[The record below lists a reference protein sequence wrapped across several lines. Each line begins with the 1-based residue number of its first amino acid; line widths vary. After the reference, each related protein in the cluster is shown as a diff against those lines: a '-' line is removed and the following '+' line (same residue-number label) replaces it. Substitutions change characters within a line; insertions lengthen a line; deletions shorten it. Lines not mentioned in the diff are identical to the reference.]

1 MASRP
6 GRDGPFFMM
15 RSENSMLS
23 LGAILMQSLVSRVG
37 DRVGETMDVAKR
49 NAIAG
54 LVIGVLLVTAYVLG
68 IVATAV
74 ALAQHYGTIPALFG
88 LAGGFLLLALIVLAV
103 VAMRNKRERELR
115 RLRRQQ
121 LAARRDMMAAAAA
134 VATKRPFAAAGIAL
148 ALGFLLAPKR
158 SRRDD
163 D

>member
-6 GRDGPFFMM
+6 GRKGPFFMT

-37 DRVGETMDVAKR
+37 DRVSETMDVAKR

-103 VAMRNKRERELR
+103 VAMRNKRERQLR
-115 RLRRQQ
+115 RIRRDQ
-121 LAARRDMMAAAAA
+121 LAARRDLMAAAATMVSRKPLA
-134 VATKRPFAAAGIAL
+134 ATGIAL
-148 ALGFLLAPKR
+148 ALGFLLAPK

>member
-1 MASRP
+1 
-6 GRDGPFFMM
+6 M
-15 RSENSMLS
+15 RSTNGMLS
-23 LGAILMQSLVSRVG
+23 LGAILLQNLVSRVT
-37 DRVGETMDVAKR
+37 DRVDETVDAAKR

-54 LVIGVLLVTAYVLG
+54 LIVGALVATAYGLA
-68 IVATAV
+68 IVATAIW
-74 ALAQHYGTIPALFG
+74 LSEHYGAVPALFS

-103 VAMRNKRERELR
+103 VAIRNKRERELR
-115 RLRRQQ
+115 RIRRDQ

-134 VATKRPFAAAGIAL
+134 VATKRPFAATGVAL